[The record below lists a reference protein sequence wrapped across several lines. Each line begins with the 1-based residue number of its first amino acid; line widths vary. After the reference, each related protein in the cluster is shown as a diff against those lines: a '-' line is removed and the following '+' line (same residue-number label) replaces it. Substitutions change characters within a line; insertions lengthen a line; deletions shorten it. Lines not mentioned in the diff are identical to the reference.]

1 VKEWGGAIMPLVG
14 CSGCGMLRGEK
25 YRIVSLAMEK
35 APDMAL
41 SYVTK
46 SHINKKE
53 NYAILFLL
61 MARKRTKKRAF
72 LAVFRAFMLAL
83 VFLAY

>member
-25 YRIVSLAMEK
+25 YRMVPLVIEK

-41 SYVTK
+41 SYVKNITE
-46 SHINKKE
+46 IKKKTTQ
-53 NYAILFLL
+53 YCF
-61 MARKRTKKRAF
+61 F
-72 LAVFRAFMLAL
+72 
-83 VFLAY
+83 